1 VPAPTTVRLP
11 DQLHEQVA
19 HLARVERR
27 SFNGQVTVLVEGG
40 LVASGHVPAT
50 GLPEREQAFL
60 DALRSEFDAREVE

>member
-11 DQLHEQVA
+11 DPLHEQVA

-40 LVASGHVPAT
+40 LTASGHTPAT
-50 GLPEREQAFL
+50 RLPDGEQEVVDTFPG
-60 DALRSEFDAREVE
+60 AREVDA

>member
-1 VPAPTTVRLP
+1 MSAATVRLP
-11 DQLHEQVA
+11 EPLHDQVA

-27 SFNGQVTVLVEGG
+27 SFNGQMTVLVEGG

-50 GLPEREQAFL
+50 RLPEREQEFV